1 MRHGVE
7 FFLLA
12 FPALFSIINP
22 LGGAFVFL
30 SATRWL
36 SPTTR
41 EHVARWITIYS
52 VLILIV
58 SMYVG
63 AVVLGF
69 FGISIPVLRV
79 AGGIIIAVYG
89 FRMLNAPDTVEE
101 RKEALDELSQP
112 DARRLAF
119 YPLTLPVTVG
129 PGSISVAIALGTN
142 RPYLDF
148 WFMLASVALVLT
160 MCGLVYVMYRYSD
173 WISRA
178 IGETGTMVVARL
190 MAFILFCIG
199 IQIAWNGLEELLKNA
214 IGR

>member
-1 MRHGVE
+1 ME

-41 EHVARWITIYS
+41 EQVARWIAIYS
-52 VLILIV
+52 ALILIA
-58 SMYVG
+58 SLYVG
-63 AVVLGF
+63 ALVLGF

-89 FRMLNAPDTVEE
+89 FRMLHEGETVEE
-101 RKEALDELSQP
+101 RKEALDELSEP

-129 PGSISVAIALGTN
+129 PGTISVAVALGTN
-142 RPYLDF
+142 RPYLDV
-148 WFMLASVALVLT
+148 WFVLASVMSVV
-160 MCGLVYVMYRYSD
+160 MICGLVYVMYRFSD
-173 WISRA
+173 RISHV

-199 IQIAWNGLEELLKNA
+199 IQIGWNGLEELLTNA
-214 IGR
+214 IE

>member
-1 MRHGVE
+1 VE

-36 SPTTR
+36 SPITR

-52 VLILIV
+52 ILILLV

-69 FGISIPVLRV
+69 FGISLPVLRV

-89 FRMLNAPDTVEE
+89 FRMLHAPDTVEE

-129 PGSISVAIALGTN
+129 PGTISVAIALGTN
-142 RPYLDF
+142 RPF
-148 WFMLASVALVLT
+148 FNFVFALASLLSVLAMGALIYVL
-160 MCGLVYVMYRYSD
+160 YRFSD
-173 WISRA
+173 RISRV
-178 IGETGTMVVARL
+178 IGETGTNVVARL

-199 IQIAWNGLEELLKNA
+199 LQIGWNGLEELLE
-214 IGR
+214 GLS